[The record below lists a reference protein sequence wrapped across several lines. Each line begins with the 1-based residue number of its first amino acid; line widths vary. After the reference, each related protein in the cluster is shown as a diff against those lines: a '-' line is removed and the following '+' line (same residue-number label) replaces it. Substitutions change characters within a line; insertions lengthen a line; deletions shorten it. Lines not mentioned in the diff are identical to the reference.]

1 MSTLIGYARVSTQS
15 QDLELQL
22 RALESA
28 GCERKDI
35 FTDKI
40 SGARR
45 DRPGLRKALSSC
57 QLGDTFVVTKLDR
70 LARSTLDLHRL
81 VEELGAKGV
90 TLVYDGQR
98 VDRNDPIG
106 TLMLSMLGSIAEFER
121 SLIRARTRAG
131 IALAVERGV
140 RLGRKPSMSKSQD
153 DEIADLY
160 RSGKTVTDLSRLLG
174 TSRQT
179 VYRAL
184 ERSGQV
190 LES

>member
-1 MSTLIGYARVSTQS
+1 MSTLIGYARVSTQA

-22 RALESA
+22 RSLHAV
-28 GCERKDI
+28 GCEKKDI
-35 FTDKI
+35 YTDKI
-40 SGARR
+40 SGARS
-45 DRPGLRKALSSC
+45 DRPGLRKAIASC
-57 QLGDTFVVTKLDR
+57 QPGDTFVVTKLDR

-81 VEELGAKGV
+81 VEELGAKTV

-98 VDRNDPIG
+98 VDQNDPIG
-106 TLMLSMLGSIAEFER
+106 NLMLSILGSIAEFER

-140 RLGRKPSMSKSQD
+140 RLGRKPSMSKGQD
-153 DEIADLY
+153 DEIASLY
-160 RSGKTVTDLSRLLG
+160 RSGKTVTELGRLLG
-174 TSRQT
+174 TSRQS

-184 ERSGQV
+184 ERSGQI